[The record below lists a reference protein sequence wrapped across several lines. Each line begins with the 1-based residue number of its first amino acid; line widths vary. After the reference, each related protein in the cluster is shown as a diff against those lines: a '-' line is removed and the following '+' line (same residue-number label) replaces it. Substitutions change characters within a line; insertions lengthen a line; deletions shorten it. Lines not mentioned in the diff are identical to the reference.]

1 MDTPTTTDDSL
12 TNADEA
18 TRKPN
23 PLLIVWFG
31 ALLAIAIYLWCT
43 LTESFIADDSY
54 FYVVIAR
61 NIAIKGQQT
70 FSNVFPTNGFHPL
83 WGYVL
88 AGYTFLVNLVAPAAV
103 KYVTYAVPLAI
114 AMLAATAVQSWRL
127 ARAMRLDPLVITSL
141 LVGYVVSLGMLYS
154 EGPLFQLLLVS
165 LLVMMARDP
174 EVAATRP
181 IAFGLLTAAIVLVRL
196 DSIFFV
202 GFVYLY
208 YLWKLRLAPRFI
220 AGGVLCGLVVGGYVL
235 SNIVFF
241 GGMMPI
247 SGWLKGNFP
256 HPYIRGFVSCPFP
269 RLQLATIGG
278 YSLLLGWMPLAVG
291 FVTLVVC
298 RPIERIQRVLLL
310 LLWAGTTFQGV
321 YIALFTRSHTLW
333 PWYYVLP
340 VTLLA
345 ISLAILSDW
354 WRAYYARAAVL
365 AAISLAIV
373 FSLMEKTSISWSP
386 GFPAIEHLNKQ
397 GIHGKTVL
405 ISDWPGAVA
414 FYTDNNI
421 VAADML
427 TSNRFEF
434 DRMRGASNALDYLV
448 SECKRLDKPIEQI
461 LMVGSNWLEW
471 DDETEEI
478 TYFDPR
484 RFPVLVPIGKLKADY
499 APSGELQTADGIK
512 VWLGPTHD
520 SHDAT
525 NIRPPVSAPPA
536 KG

>member
-1 MDTPTTTDDSL
+1 MDKSTTR
-12 TNADEA
+12 DEA
-18 TRKPN
+18 LTTVDEAVRKPN
-23 PLLIVWFG
+23 PLLVAWFG
-31 ALLAIAIYLWCT
+31 ALLAVAIYLWCT
-43 LTESFIADDSY
+43 MTESFIADDSY

-61 NIAIKGQQT
+61 NIALKGQQT

-88 AGYTFLVNLVAPAAV
+88 AAYTYLVHVVAPTAV
-103 KYVTYAVPLAI
+103 NYVTYAIPLAI
-114 AMLAATAVQSWRL
+114 AMLAGTAIQSWRL
-127 ARAMRLDPLVITSL
+127 ARAMRLDPVVITSL

-154 EGPLFQLLLVS
+154 EGPLFLLLLVS
-165 LLVMMARDP
+165 LLAMMARDP
-174 EVAATRP
+174 DVAATRP
-181 IAFGLLTAAIVLVRL
+181 IVFGLLTAAIVLVRL

-208 YLWKLRLAPRFI
+208 YLWKLRLQPRF
-220 AGGVLCGLVVGGYVL
+220 VLSGLVCGAVVGSYVL

-256 HPYIRGFVSCPFP
+256 HPFIRGFVSHAFP
-269 RLQLATIGG
+269 RLQMATIGG

-291 FVTLVVC
+291 FVTLAIC
-298 RPIERIQRVLLL
+298 RSMERKQRDLLL

-354 WRAYYARAAVL
+354 WKAYHARAAVL

-373 FSLMEKTSISWSP
+373 FSMLEKTSIVRSP
-386 GFPAIEHLNKQ
+386 AFPTIEYITKE
-397 GIHGKTVL
+397 GIHGETVL

-414 FYTDNNI
+414 FYTDNNV

-427 TSNRFEF
+427 TSNRFDF
-434 DRMRGASNALDYLV
+434 DRMRAQSNALDYLV
-448 SECKRLDKPIEQI
+448 SECKRLGKPIERI

-471 DDETEEI
+471 DDKTEEI

-484 RFPVLVPIGKLKADY
+484 RFPVLVPIGKLKARLRSVRRAANRRRDQGV
-499 APSGELQTADGIK
+499 ARAHARFARCDEHQA
-512 VWLGPTHD
+512 V
-520 SHDAT
+520 
-525 NIRPPVSAPPA
+525 
-536 KG
+536 